1 MSAGEALLEVRD
13 LAVEY
18 GTGPHRAISKAVDGV
33 SFSIRPGETLGLVG
47 ESGSGKS
54 TIAKAV
60 LHLVP
65 AAGGSITFDGS
76 DITRVTPQQRRALS
90 SQIQVVFQDPYSSF
104 NPSRTI
110 ESSLCEMTLPHGPQD
125 RAEVRRQA
133 VGLLERVGMPASAMG
148 KYPGEFSGGQRQRI
162 AIARAL
168 MVNPRLLVCDE
179 AVSALDLSVQAQ
191 VINLLRSIQRET
203 GLAMLFISHDLT
215 VVEHISQR
223 VLVLYHGRVMETG
236 GAKQVHTAPGHPYTR
251 LLLDAVPTPDPKRR
265 SRRPLPVVS
274 QDPERSPRECVFAPR
289 CARATEVC
297 EQVTP
302 PAAVLDE
309 GHTAVCHHAGPAA
322 EPVVA
327 TARDTGG
334 RAAPDPV
341 ADDLIEAP
349 DPSGLP
355 PLAELVRRPASGM
368 PPLDPR
374 ETTDGLRRS
383 YPELS
388 DVSIDE
394 VEIDPHVRAR
404 FYHRPGSAGRP
415 MLVWAHGG
423 AFVAGDLD
431 MPEANWVGLALAGRN
446 FNVLSVDYRKALGD
460 TAYPAPME
468 DVLAA
473 WRWATEHADSLGV
486 GPLHLGGASAGGAL
500 AAAAALNLRD
510 GSDPL
515 PASVALVYPS
525 LHRELPLWRR
535 DEVTTIRDAA
545 GVTYFSSS
553 WIREMAANYL
563 GDGGADEGRYA
574 FPGEADLHGMP
585 PHLLLL
591 AEHDTLRSSGQAHAD
606 SLRSAG
612 IGFRSHIEPG
622 TVHGF
627 LNTPYAPG
635 GVSGIEVIAEWIN
648 ESNNQN
654 RSG

>member
-1 MSAGEALLEVRD
+1 MSADETLLEVRD

-18 GTGPHRAISKAVDGV
+18 DTGPHQALSRAVDGV
-33 SFSIRPGETLGLVG
+33 SFTIRPGETLGLVG

-65 AAGGSITFDGS
+65 AAHGSIAFDGR
-76 DITRVTPQQRRALS
+76 DITRVTPQQRTALS

-110 ESSLCEMTLPHGPQD
+110 ESSLCEMTLPHGHQD
-125 RAEVRRQA
+125 RAEVRRRA
-133 VGLLERVGMPASAMG
+133 AALLERVGMPASAMG

-191 VINLLRSIQRET
+191 VVNLLRSIQRVT
-203 GLAMLFISHDLT
+203 NLAMLFISHDLT
-215 VVEHISQR
+215 VVEHVSQR
-223 VLVLYHGRVMETG
+223 MLVLYHGRVMETG

-251 LLLDAVPTPDPKRR
+251 LLMDAVPTPDPTRR
-265 SRRPLPVVS
+265 SRHPLQVVS
-274 QDPERSPRECVFAPR
+274 QAHERSARECVFAPR
-289 CARATEVC
+289 CAHATDVC
-297 EQVTP
+297 EEVTP
-302 PAAVLDE
+302 PVVVLDE
-309 GHTAVCHHAGPAA
+309 GHTATCHHARPAA
-322 EPVVA
+322 GPVL
-327 TARDTGG
+327 
-334 RAAPDPV
+334 APAPE
-341 ADDLIEAP
+341 DLIEAP
-349 DPSGLP
+349 EPSGLP
-355 PLAELVRRPASGM
+355 PWAELMRRPMPGM
-368 PPLDPR
+368 PPLDPG

-388 DVSIDE
+388 DVMIDE
-394 VEIDPHVRAR
+394 VEINSHVRAR
-404 FYHRPGSAGRP
+404 FYHRSGSAGRP

-446 FNVLSVDYRKALGD
+446 LNVLSVDYRKALDG

-473 WRWATEHADSLGV
+473 WRWATEHADSLGA

-500 AAAAALNLRD
+500 AAAAALKLRD
-510 GSDPL
+510 DSGTL

-525 LHRELPLWRR
+525 LHRELPPWRR
-535 DEVTTIRDAA
+535 DEVTRIRDAA
-545 GVTYFSSS
+545 GITYFSSS
-553 WIREMAANYL
+553 WIRDMAANYL
-563 GDGGADEGRYA
+563 GDGGPDHGRYA
-574 FPGEADLHGMP
+574 FPGEAELHDLP

-606 SLRSAG
+606 SLRSEG
-612 IGFRSHIEPG
+612 VGFRCHVEPG

-627 LNTPYAPG
+627 LNTPHAPG
-635 GVSGIEVIAEWIN
+635 GVSGIEVIAQWIN
-648 ESNNQN
+648 EGYGQGESA
-654 RSG
+654 